1 MKCNA
6 DVAVSNNKKFKNM
19 CKIFYYYNPIVKRY
33 SSDVRDV
40 NMKPEYRRYY
50 VDYFCSNGRKSLWAG
65 RFNGDTPT
73 EALEKVKNIVEELN
87 EPRPLFGKN
96 GRIAQWLW
104 FIS

>member
-50 VDYFCSNGRKSLWAG
+50 VDYFCSNGRKSFWAG

-87 EPRPLFGKN
+87 EI
-96 GRIAQWLW
+96 GRAHV
-104 FIS
+104 